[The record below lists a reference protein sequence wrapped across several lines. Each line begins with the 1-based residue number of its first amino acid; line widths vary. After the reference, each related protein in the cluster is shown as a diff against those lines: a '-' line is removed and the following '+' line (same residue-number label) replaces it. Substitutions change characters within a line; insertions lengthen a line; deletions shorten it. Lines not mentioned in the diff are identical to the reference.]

1 MKRLCVCKILRVL
14 KNALSKQATELLPS
28 KTSQLS
34 QLATVIPLKNH
45 LFEDRNLE
53 LIKFW
58 KILDKFLK
66 EIYLLVTSDRLL

>member
-34 QLATVIPLKNH
+34 QLS
-45 LFEDRNLE
+45 F
-53 LIKFW
+53 FW
-58 KILDKFLK
+58 KIISSKI
-66 EIYLLVTSDRLL
+66 EI

>member
-34 QLATVIPLKNH
+34 QLS
-45 LFEDRNLE
+45 F
-53 LIKFW
+53 F
-58 KILDKFLK
+58 
-66 EIYLLVTSDRLL
+66 

>member
-34 QLATVIPLKNH
+34 QLYSWSRVATVILLKNH

-66 EIYLLVTSDRLL
+66 